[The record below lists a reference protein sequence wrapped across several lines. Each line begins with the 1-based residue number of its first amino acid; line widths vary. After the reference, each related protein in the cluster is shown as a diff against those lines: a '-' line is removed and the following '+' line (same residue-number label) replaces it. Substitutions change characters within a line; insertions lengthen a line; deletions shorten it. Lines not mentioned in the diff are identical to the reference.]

1 MKQTAV
7 AFMVEQ
13 LNQSI
18 GLTKFVDVCDE
29 AYKNEILTIIKTAKE
44 IEQQQIIEAAMW
56 MPEPF
61 NNIEFI
67 PELAKQYYNDKY
79 GKM

>member
-1 MKQTAV
+1 MEQTAV

-44 IEQQQIIEAAMW
+44 MEEKQSQDYAAFCINCDRKNY
-56 MPEPF
+56 PIVDFESY
-61 NNIEFI
+61 
-67 PELAKQYYNDKY
+67 LKL
-79 GKM
+79 